1 MEQEWHFQHAAAA
14 NAHAVKKNIMIEIQN
29 LLFFVLPRWIVYTH
43 WAPKALD
50 VRDVGCRAILA
61 HQLYTDKVGA
71 METLVP
77 LSSPGFVIP
86 TCYFC
91 LVLTQNEFF
100 NAPLSASKG
109 NCFFLAE

>member
-1 MEQEWHFQHAAAA
+1 
-14 NAHAVKKNIMIEIQN
+14 MIEKQG

-43 WAPKALD
+43 WAPKDLD

-77 LSSPGFVIP
+77 LCSPGFVIP
-86 TCYFC
+86 MCKYTCFIFATAT
-91 LVLTQNEFF
+91 VL
-100 NAPLSASKG
+100 
-109 NCFFLAE
+109 FLFRFDAK

>member
-1 MEQEWHFQHAAAA
+1 
-14 NAHAVKKNIMIEIQN
+14 MIEKQG

-77 LSSPGFVIP
+77 LCSPGFVTDQCVSIHCFIFA
-86 TCYFC
+86 TAT
-91 LVLTQNEFF
+91 VL
-100 NAPLSASKG
+100 
-109 NCFFLAE
+109 FLFRFDAK